1 VFSIRGFAA
10 VCVIV
15 ALPLACSAPSPEASS
30 QTAQPYAF
38 HALTFEPQ
46 KTRDI
51 FVAVGGSVEFILRD
65 PDNPKKPTAWEGPLE
80 IRQVP
85 TGRPCQVLVSLITE
99 VYLDNERSTALVH
112 SYSGSRDFIDFV
124 DVRTCATKWPQLAAV
139 TERVIVSQ
147 DRLIMSPACESATRN
162 RSRCTAGQV
171 LRLQRDTPP
180 MLLDRESRELTKDV
194 VGVEFIGQAWV
205 EGPKTPNAKIV
216 SP

>member
-1 VFSIRGFAA
+1 MFSIGRFVA
-10 VCVIV
+10 VCVGLV
-15 ALPLACSAPSPEASS
+15 APLACSPPSPEASS
-30 QTAQPYAF
+30 QTEQPYAF

-46 KTRDI
+46 KTGDV
-51 FVAVGGSVEFILRD
+51 FVAVVGSVEFALRD
-65 PDNPKKPTAWEGPLE
+65 PDNPKKPTAWDGPLE
-80 IRQVP
+80 IRQLA
-85 TGRPCQVLVSLITE
+85 TGRTCQVRVSLITE
-99 VYLDNERSTALVH
+99 VYLDNQRSVALVR

-147 DRLIMSPACESATRN
+147 DRLIMSPACETATRN

-171 LRLQRDTPP
+171 LRLKRDTPP
-180 MLLDRESRELTKDV
+180 ALLDGESRELTKRV

-205 EGPKTPNAKIV
+205 EAPKTPNAKIV